1 VAVDLIGQTVG
12 SYRAVKK
19 LGAGG
24 MGTVYLCEHTL
35 IDRKVAVKV
44 LHDEYALDDEQV
56 GRFFQEA
63 RAAAEI
69 GHPNI
74 IVIIDAGYMPTPA
87 GPRPFMMME
96 ALSGQSLDKRLA
108 TGGLSLE
115 DIRHILGQCASALSA
130 SHGKGIIHRDL
141 KPANIYLCDH
151 GFDPM
156 FVKIL
161 DFGIA
166 KLTTPDH
173 SARRTQFGIVLGTP
187 HFMSPEQCEG
197 KGAIDHRSDIYSLG
211 VVLYQMLTGTVPFDG
226 TVTEILLAH
235 MNQRP
240 PPPSTRNPS
249 VPPAWEA
256 LCLRMLEPNKAD
268 RPQSMQEVGDAL
280 ADLEGHAA
288 IYAAAQAA
296 RATSGHSG
304 HTLIATAAPDGV
316 VPDVDAGSRP
326 TMRADLRDLL
336 ANAPPTP
343 GHGTPIVPTPAGG
356 VPVLTPSHVVPIA
369 TPGHGIP
376 IPMPFPMPTPGHGS
390 AIPMPTPGH
399 GTAIPMPTPGSGVPV
414 APMVTHPSGPIAVD
428 AIAAHCGALVME
440 HRFDVFPDF
449 LLRQASGEWLDV
461 AAVCHAVGVAPPPP
475 GADVRVAW
483 LEHPRRDP
491 RLASIVFFC
500 PATLWSAVLIH
511 RRP

>member
-1 VAVDLIGQTVG
+1 MDLIGQTVG

-24 MGTVYLCEHTL
+24 MGTVYLCEHQL

-74 IVIIDAGYMPTPA
+74 IVIIDAGYMSTPA

-115 DIRHILGQCASALSA
+115 DIRHILGQCASALTA

-296 RATSGHSG
+296 RVASGHSG
-304 HTLIATAAPDGV
+304 HTMIAAASPDGV
-316 VPDVDAGSRP
+316 ASDLDAGTRP
-326 TMRADLRDLL
+326 TMRADLRDLF
-336 ANAPPTP
+336 AGAPLTP
-343 GHGTPIVPTPAGG
+343 AHGTPIVPTPAGG

-376 IPMPFPMPTPGHGS
+376 IPMP
-390 AIPMPTPGH
+390 MPTPGH
-399 GTAIPMPTPGSGVPV
+399 GTAIPM
-414 APMVTHPSGPIAVD
+414 APMVAHPSGPIPID
-428 AIAAHCGALVME
+428 AIASHCGALVME
-440 HRFDVFPDF
+440 HRYDVFPDF

-483 LEHPRRDP
+483 LEHPHRDP